1 MAKTTVNEIITF
13 LKLSLSESGIQIN
26 QLALFGS
33 QLKGT
38 AYEESDIDLIIVSND
53 FENKDVFQR
62 SKMTMEAELKTLR
75 KFMIP
80 LDILNMT
87 LEEYRKVVANK
98 RFQTHVL

>member
-1 MAKTTVNEIITF
+1 MTEEIN
-13 LKLSLSESGIQIN
+13 SG
-26 QLALFGS
+26 
-33 QLKGT
+33 
-38 AYEESDIDLIIVSND
+38 YEEWFFQADYD

-80 LDILNMT
+80 LDIFNMT

>member
-1 MAKTTVNEIITF
+1 MTEEIN
-13 LKLSLSESGIQIN
+13 SG
-26 QLALFGS
+26 
-33 QLKGT
+33 
-38 AYEESDIDLIIVSND
+38 YEKWFFQADYD